1 MSTKKEERQSK
12 RSVRELRE
20 ALAKDRKQI
29 ETDLSELGHRVHDVL
44 TPRQLLSRHPILAA
58 GIGAVMGYLIIRRPA
73 QLLRAASRLAGLGAP
88 LLLSALMKGDGSGS
102 SAASEPRAAKENH

>member
-1 MSTKKEERQSK
+1 MSTKRERQPT

-20 ALAKDRKQI
+20 ALAKDRQQI
-29 ETDLSELGHRVHDVL
+29 ESDLSELGGRIHDIL
-44 TPRQLLSRHPILAA
+44 SPRQLLSRHPILTA
-58 GIGAVMGYLIIRRPA
+58 GVGAVIGYLIVRRPA

-102 SAASEPRAAKENH
+102 SSASEPRAADDNH

>member
-1 MSTKKEERQSK
+1 MSTKREERQPR

-20 ALAKDRKQI
+20 ALAKDRQQI
-29 ETDLSELGHRVHDVL
+29 ESDLSALGDRFHDIL
-44 TPRQLLSRHPILAA
+44 SPRQLLSRHPILTAA
-58 GIGAVMGYLIIRRPA
+58 VGAVMGYLIVRRPD

-102 SAASEPRAAKENH
+102 SAASEPRATNDDH